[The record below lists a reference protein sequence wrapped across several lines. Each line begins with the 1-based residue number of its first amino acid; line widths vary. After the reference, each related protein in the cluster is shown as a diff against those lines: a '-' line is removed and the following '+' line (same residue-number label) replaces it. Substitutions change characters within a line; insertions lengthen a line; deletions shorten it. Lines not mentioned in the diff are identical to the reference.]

1 MPTDCPAPQCELINK
16 KTGGD
21 REEVGEKKVRVLVL
35 SPSLPPVRGPVV
47 MFCLPF
53 WAMNDGDA
61 DDNAADARDVSLK
74 GGCLIPFVA
83 GLCC

>member
-1 MPTDCPAPQCELINK
+1 MQLRGRGLEGMLGPTGMRGRHARAAGAQLGPAN
-16 KTGGD
+16 
-21 REEVGEKKVRVLVL
+21 
-35 SPSLPPVRGPVV
+35 
-47 MFCLPF
+47 

>member
-1 MPTDCPAPQCELINK
+1 MLGPGGIGHRRHARAAGAQLGPANWAMND
-16 KTGGD
+16 GD
-21 REEVGEKKVRVLVL
+21 ADDNAADGHRAARLRV
-35 SPSLPPVRGPVV
+35 SDGQDGNSRNPVV

-61 DDNAADARDVSLK
+61 DDNA
-74 GGCLIPFVA
+74 

>member
-1 MPTDCPAPQCELINK
+1 MMGQGGIGHPGRHARAAGAQLGPAN
-16 KTGGD
+16 
-21 REEVGEKKVRVLVL
+21 
-35 SPSLPPVRGPVV
+35 
-47 MFCLPF
+47 

-61 DDNAADARDVSLK
+61 DDNAADARDVSLE